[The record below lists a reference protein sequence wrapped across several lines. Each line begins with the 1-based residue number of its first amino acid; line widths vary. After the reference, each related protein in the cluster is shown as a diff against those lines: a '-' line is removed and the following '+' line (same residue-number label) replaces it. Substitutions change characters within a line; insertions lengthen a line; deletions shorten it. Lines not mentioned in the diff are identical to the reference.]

1 MSERLIL
8 PVLPLRETVV
18 FPGVAVPISAGRP
31 GTLQAIEAA
40 LAGDRRVF
48 AVAQRENR
56 DEVETD
62 NLYTV
67 GTIVRIAQVQKG
79 AGGLQLLIHGEGR
92 ALALEYTNT
101 DDQGFAAALREM
113 DELGPVEAEDPA
125 FLALY
130 QELRSRAGSWASAA
144 GSRPRC

>member
-1 MSERLIL
+1 MSERLML

-18 FPGVAVPISAGRP
+18 FPGVAVPISAGRA

-56 DEVETD
+56 DEVEAD

-67 GTIVRIAQVQKG
+67 GTIVRIAQVQRG
-79 AGGLQLLIHGEGR
+79 VGGMQLLIHGEGR
-92 ALALEYTNT
+92 GLALNYLDTPDRGLVAGVRPMEV
-101 DDQGFAAALREM
+101 L
-113 DELGPVEAEDPA
+113 PP
-125 FLALY
+125 
-130 QELRSRAGSWASAA
+130 LRS
-144 GSRPRC
+144 

>member
-1 MSERLIL
+1 MTERLML

-56 DEVETD
+56 DEVEID

-67 GTIVRIAQVQKG
+67 GTIVRIAQVQRG
-79 AGGLQLLIHGEGR
+79 VGGMQLLIHGESR
-92 ALALEYTNT
+92 ALALEYASDEEQGLTAAVRPMT
-101 DDQGFAAALREM
+101 DIEPPQ
-113 DELGPVEAEDPA
+113 VEDPA
-125 FLALY
+125 FQALY
-130 QELRSRAGSWASAA
+130 REVRERSSELGKRRGIPQE
-144 GSRPRC
+144 